1 CSSDLALRPAAGLR
15 HARSLAPSGATD
27 FAVPARPRSGRA
39 QRCLGP
45 APSARI
51 AAPHP
56 VHTRRRR
63 FANHGEHAPSPKR
76 SVPHHTPRT
85 ASTRPHPSAPYPTTR
100 PAPRA
105 RARTHS
111 LRPPPLPPHSPRA
124 TTPPPRRARPLP
136 PPLRTPPHAPH
147 GEHAP
152 SPKRSVPHHT
162 PRTASTRPHPSAP
175 YPTTR
180 PGACTGRVPP
190 SLFQYPVAHLF
201 QC

>member
-1 CSSDLALRPAAGLR
+1 
-15 HARSLAPSGATD
+15 PSGATD

-85 ASTRPHPSAPYPTTR
+85 ASTRPHPSAPSPTTR
-100 PAPRA
+100 PARRA
-105 RARTHS
+105 RALTQ
-111 LRPPPLPPHSPRA
+111 A
-124 TTPPPRRARPLP
+124 
-136 PPLRTPPHAPH
+136 LRTPPHAPH

-162 PRTASTRPHPSAP
+162 PGRVHGASSAVTVPVPGSPPVPVRRAHRRSAP
-175 YPTTR
+175 AP
-180 PGACTGRVPP
+180 
-190 SLFQYPVAHLF
+190 
-201 QC
+201 